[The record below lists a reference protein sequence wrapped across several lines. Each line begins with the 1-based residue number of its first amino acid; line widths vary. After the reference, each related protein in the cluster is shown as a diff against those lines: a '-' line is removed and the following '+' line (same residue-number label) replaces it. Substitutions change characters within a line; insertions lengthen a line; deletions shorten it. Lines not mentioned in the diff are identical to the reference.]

1 MFLLSASPQEF
12 VDLVATVHRPSP
24 LDLELTS
31 SSGLSWIVS
40 ARHQPEDYETET
52 SGVGVKRKD
61 TRSPYSYVLQG
72 SCVLRCCCGQVRFP
86 VVCRFRCLQCF
97 FPNRGCGRMHS
108 NHQCNPA
115 HSTLHAQKRSW
126 TAVCQGY
133 NSPRYGPR
141 TTIHEKQCRK
151 KHLAVC
157 VLLCWQSVLRTQRMD
172 ICVLKCRSSV
182 LHPAVV
188 RVKDYLDSEP
198 QWYEEKAKSYDRDPL
213 ATLLSSPQTEIG
225 KLRMA
230 LALLRLIT
238 WEYALAYQRRVD
250 GRSGAEVDA
259 GKECAPTA
267 RLKIFFSSFRA
278 HMTAREQRRVLV
290 RQNAVREVSPKW
302 VRKMSHKLLNQNR
315 RNAEIRVT
323 GRPVCSSQ
331 NFSCL
336 SRTWRPKHHLLRVNV
351 KRADWNTWYIDISLF
366 FSCKSI

>member
-1 MFLLSASPQEF
+1 MNPNTSLTQIPRSPCWVKIGSAISLVYFKRRKTVHMFLLSASPQEF

-213 ATLLSSPQTEIG
+213 ATLLSSPQTENRQVKNDVGIAAPNNMRIRACVPE
-225 KLRMA
+225 KSR
-230 LALLRLIT
+230 RP
-238 WEYALAYQRRVD
+238 QRRW
-250 GRSGAEVDA
+250 GR
-259 GKECAPTA
+259 
-267 RLKIFFSSFRA
+267 
-278 HMTAREQRRVLV
+278 RR
-290 RQNAVREVSPKW
+290 
-302 VRKMSHKLLNQNR
+302 
-315 RNAEIRVT
+315 
-323 GRPVCSSQ
+323 
-331 NFSCL
+331 
-336 SRTWRPKHHLLRVNV
+336 
-351 KRADWNTWYIDISLF
+351 
-366 FSCKSI
+366 